1 MNRLTRRRLCAAL
14 PATATVALA
23 GCLGGGGRRHLLA
36 ASSGTIDDLFVL
48 DPTRSARHIARHA
61 DELVDDLFA
70 DGRLVT
76 LDASLDG
83 GLRHPDA
90 PGDVR
95 RRRPTYVER
104 EGTYYRLRVTDAE
117 PTAAETWVVWFEPVE
132 DASDVDPVDAN
143 TFGSEEYGSLDAN
156 VLSAARRMA
165 MNSVAADEDHTETPL
180 RDRGVAFFDPLD
192 PADSDVVPDPPFEYG
207 RVTDSRPGLPDE
219 QLLRLHVER
228 ARLSTT
234 RYVHEIERVTDDPA
248 AFRERVET
256 SHLDA
261 TFDRDALAEG
271 VREILDGLGEAP
283 YEEDGNASASLETV
297 LGRLDLS
304 SVEVADGETRAR
316 RERYY
321 AYDGSYYDLT
331 YTLIS
336 E

>member
-14 PATATVALA
+14 PATAALA

-36 ASSGTIDDLFVL
+36 ATSGTIDDRFLV
-48 DPTRSARHIARHA
+48 DPTRSARHVARHA
-61 DELVDDLFA
+61 DELLDDLFA

-83 GLRHPDA
+83 GLRHPETPA
-90 PGDVR
+90 GVR

-117 PTAAETWVVWFEPVE
+117 STDVEAWVVWFEPVE
-132 DASDVDPVDAN
+132 DASGVDPVDAD
-143 TFGSEEYGSLDAN
+143 TFSSDRYGALDAN

-165 MNSVAADEDHTETPL
+165 MNSVAADEDHAETPL
-180 RDRGVAFFDPLD
+180 RDRGVVFFDPLD

-207 RVTDSRPGLPDE
+207 RVTDGRPGLPDE

-228 ARLSTT
+228 ARIPTT

-256 SHLDA
+256 THLDA
-261 TFDRDALAEG
+261 TFDRDELDEG

-283 YEEDGNASASLETV
+283 YEEDGNASKSLATLLE
-297 LGRLDLS
+297 RLDLS

-321 AYDGSYYDLT
+321 AYDGSYYDAT
-331 YTLIS
+331 YTLVV